1 MERLQNFI
9 DGKYCDPVGG
19 QYIDNYEQ
27 MSAEEI
33 AIISKHCEHKHD
45 SHYSY
50 RKRYFK
56 NHPDHTL
63 EDFHHPWSGVYYIP
77 CDDSDQGRI
86 KPKPWSLSFNFK
98 ITTS

>member
-1 MERLQNFI
+1 MSN
-9 DGKYCDPVGG
+9 K
-19 QYIDNYEQ
+19 YIDNYEQ

-63 EDFHHPWSGVYYIP
+63 EDFHEWEFHYMSANWQEEIWIQSAEEFEYHWPYHAA
-77 CDDSDQGRI
+77 
-86 KPKPWSLSFNFK
+86 F
-98 ITTS
+98 ITDMAEIQ